1 MIRHLY
7 VHIPFC
13 HRICPYCSFY
23 KHEPGGTDMAAFLR
37 ALTAELK
44 ADRSGPRELET
55 VYFGGGTP
63 TLLSSGH
70 LERWLP
76 EFVACAGMVPG
87 AEWTVEVNPRTIT
100 EKKAALLRSAGVTRV
115 SLGIQSWDP
124 EVLRTLGRD
133 HSPEEAME
141 AWRILVSA
149 GFPVCN
155 VDLMFSVPGQ
165 SLESWGDTVERT
177 LALGP
182 RHISAYNLTYEEDT
196 EFFERFRSGE
206 YLREESVDEAYFA
219 EVIRQTRLAGME
231 HYEISNYAQP
241 GHESRHNA
249 AYWAG
254 ADSLGIGPGAV
265 STVSRKRWKNLENTV
280 LYMQRALAGESVR
293 QAGSEEEIDDA
304 AWACERIA
312 LELRTSRGVDL
323 ALLPDAGRVAE
334 TNEGGLTEVRDGR
347 LVLTPGGRFVA
358 DSVAGHLWA

>member
-37 ALTAELK
+37 ALTAELR

-63 TLLSSGH
+63 TLLSSAH

-141 AWRILVSA
+141 AWRIVTSA

-165 SLESWGDTVERT
+165 SLESWGETVART

-196 EFFERFRSGE
+196 EFFEKFRRGE
-206 YLREESVDEAYFA
+206 YRLEESVDEAYFA

-254 ADSLGIGPGAV
+254 ADYLGVGPGAV
-265 STVSRKRWKNLENTV
+265 STVRRKRWKNLENTV

-358 DSVAGHLWA
+358 DSVAGHLWV